1 MAKTKKDK
9 DVIHKSVEPHR
20 VKCVLTTDEKAEAA
34 NQLASAYMDL
44 ESLALERKTA
54 MTEFKNRRERIEERV
69 HVLSLKVK
77 EGVEMR
83 SIKCELQLNYSRLRA
98 TLIRLD
104 NEEIVEE
111 REMTS
116 DEKQMKLDFE
126 KAKKK
131 KKPAKSMKETIKQEE
146 KEHDKNE

>member
-1 MAKTKKDK
+1 MSEKKDL
-9 DVIHKSVEPHR
+9 IHKSVEPHR

-83 SIKCELQLNYSRLRA
+83 SVRCELQLNYTKLRA

-104 NEEIVEE
+104 TEEIVEE
-111 REMTS
+111 REMTN
-116 DEKQMKLDFE
+116 DEKQMKLEFE
-126 KAKKK
+126 KAGRKKK
-131 KKPAKSMKETIKQEE
+131 AGNMKETVQKEE
-146 KEHDKNE
+146 REYGKDE